1 MLIGGLSYA
10 GVYLYKNPPA
20 IFAES
25 EAQNS
30 ADALA
35 RSRSNGLS
43 AYEAMMLKK
52 PRTTLDN
59 ASILRLWKANVG
71 ASVIIKMIQTS
82 NPDYDLN
89 ANAVIELQQAGV
101 DQTIIVAMIDATYAT
116 R

>member
-1 MLIGGLSYA
+1 MFIGGLSYA
-10 GVYLYKNPPA
+10 GVYVYEHPIL
-20 IFAES
+20 IGLDRDTH
-25 EAQNS
+25 NS

-35 RSRSNGLS
+35 RSRSEGLS

-71 ASVIIKMIQTS
+71 ASVIVKMIQTS

-101 DQTIIVAMIDATYAT
+101 DQAIIVAMIDATYAS